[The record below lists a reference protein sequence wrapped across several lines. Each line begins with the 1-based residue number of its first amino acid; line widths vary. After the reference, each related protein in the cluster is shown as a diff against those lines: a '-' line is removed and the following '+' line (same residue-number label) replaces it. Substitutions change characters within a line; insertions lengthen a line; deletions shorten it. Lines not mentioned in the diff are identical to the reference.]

1 MFILSA
7 NSAHIYSTNSGVGVS
22 LAFLALLLTY
32 GGYILWA
39 VCRREDEIDREIK
52 AAQTFT
58 QKQEAT
64 GRAIGGGK

>member
-1 MFILSA
+1 MFLF
-7 NSAHIYSTNSGVGVS
+7 V
-22 LAFLALLLTY
+22 LLLATY

-39 VCRREDEIDREIK
+39 VCRREDDLDRDIK
-52 AAQTFT
+52 AAQTFA

>member
-1 MFILSA
+1 MIVLSA
-7 NSAHIYSTNSGVGVS
+7 TTHSTGSSWGM
-22 LAFLALLLTY
+22 FLFVLLLATY

-39 VCRREDEIDREIK
+39 VCRREDDLDRDIK
-52 AAQTFT
+52 AAQTFA